1 MIFSTSVPAAE
12 LETVSYFV
20 FLNEGR
26 VFRGALLLFTKP
38 ASVMLSA
45 TLTSW
50 GSFLCCFLSQLL
62 FLSFPPD
69 FLLGTS
75 LQHLDSLD
83 PGHVPGRSVFMEED
97 CWMLGGWLGTWPF
110 VGDA

>member
-45 TLTSW
+45 TLTS
-50 GSFLCCFLSQLL
+50 
-62 FLSFPPD
+62 
-69 FLLGTS
+69 
-75 LQHLDSLD
+75 
-83 PGHVPGRSVFMEED
+83 
-97 CWMLGGWLGTWPF
+97 
-110 VGDA
+110 